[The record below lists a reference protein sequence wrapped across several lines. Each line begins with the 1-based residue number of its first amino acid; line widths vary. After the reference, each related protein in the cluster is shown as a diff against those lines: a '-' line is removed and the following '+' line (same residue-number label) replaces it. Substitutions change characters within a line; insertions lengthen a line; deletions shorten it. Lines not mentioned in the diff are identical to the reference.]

1 MLKNMRA
8 ALGIF
13 LNEFNSGG
21 NDSNNIRDHLSR
33 KGSLYLFSPRC
44 FLYKKNLTVSRVGSG
59 PGGPGF
65 YSCKLHVRNLPFRAG
80 T

>member
-1 MLKNMRA
+1 MSE

-13 LNEFNSGG
+13 WMSSIMEEMTQIISGTI
-21 NDSNNIRDHLSR
+21 SVEKVHCI
-33 KGSLYLFSPRC
+33 C
-44 FLYKKNLTVSRVGSG
+44 FLPGAFYIKKNLTVSRVGSG

>member
-21 NDSNNIRDHLSR
+21 NDSNNIRGYLSR
-33 KGSLYLFSPRC
+33 KGSFL
-44 FLYKKNLTVSRVGSG
+44 LYKLTVSRVGSG

-65 YSCKLHVRNLPFRAG
+65 YSYKLHVRNLPFRAG